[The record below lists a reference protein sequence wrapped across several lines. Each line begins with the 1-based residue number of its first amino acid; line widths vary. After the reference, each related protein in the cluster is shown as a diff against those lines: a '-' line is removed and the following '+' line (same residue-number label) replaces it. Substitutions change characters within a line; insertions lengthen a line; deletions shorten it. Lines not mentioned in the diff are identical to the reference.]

1 MKFKST
7 MFAIIA
13 LISFQAQAEMS
24 QADVDINFKELDA
37 FWLQERC
44 KESNVDAK
52 CWIPIENKKDLY
64 GGTSSMYRGLQKIIP
79 AKAEVLQKDC
89 GEFPYTTGFTTTN
102 LPNKAVCVEL
112 VGANQARF
120 FYPKGMTE
128 NGLAFNMLKS
138 SKTEFMRRVDEKN
151 KERLKKANF

>member
-1 MKFKST
+1 
-7 MFAIIA
+7 
-13 LISFQAQAEMS
+13 
-24 QADVDINFKELDA
+24 
-37 FWLQERC
+37 
-44 KESNVDAK
+44 
-52 CWIPIENKKDLY
+52 
-64 GGTSSMYRGLQKIIP
+64 MYLGLQKIIP

-151 KERLKKANF
+151 KERLKNVNF